1 MKIITVFCSTT
12 SEHRDSLIALGR
24 SMIAPSRA
32 EEGCIRYSF
41 YEDLGEMNTFMF
53 YEEWLDQASIDRHN
67 TTKHFLEFSPRFAS
81 LITGT
86 PVITVHSVE

>member
-12 SEHRDSLIALGR
+12 PEHREALIALCR

-32 EEGCIRYSF
+32 EDGCLRYSF
-41 YEDLGEMNTFMF
+41 YEDLGEKDTFLF
-53 YEEWLDQASIDRHN
+53 YEEWRDQASIDRHN
-67 TTKHFLEFSPRFAS
+67 TTKHFLDFSPRFAS

-86 PVITVHSVE
+86 PVITVHSAG